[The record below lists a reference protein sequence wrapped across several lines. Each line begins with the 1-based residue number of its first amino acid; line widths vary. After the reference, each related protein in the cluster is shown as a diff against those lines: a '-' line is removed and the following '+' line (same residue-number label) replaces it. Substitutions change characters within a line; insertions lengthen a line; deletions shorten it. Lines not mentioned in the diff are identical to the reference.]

1 MRRRESRTWQ
11 LRDLLGLAGE
21 PPTSVERGQEEDSW
35 YKPIVRRQPPAL
47 VGRSRTIN
55 TDAKRGLPPCIPD
68 LEILALW
75 RVIIEQSASVGGA
88 EPVLN
93 WTLPIRC
100 ASQMKLTLEDHQE
113 LPASPR
119 RFKNVTLRALSQFQG
134 ANKFHLFMQSLPHV
148 TLRHPH
154 VRLWHIH
161 MYQFVTFSPTA
172 QSPASCFTPLK

>member
-11 LRDLLGLAGE
+11 LRDLVGLARL
-21 PPTSVERGQEEDSW
+21 PPTLVERGQDADSW
-35 YKPIVRRQPPAL
+35 YLPIVRRQPPAL

-55 TDAKRGLPPCIPD
+55 TDAKRGLPPSIPD

-119 RFKNVTLRALSQFQG
+119 RFTNVTLRALSQFQG
-134 ANKFHLFMQSLPHV
+134 ANKFHLFMQSFTHV

-161 MYQFVTFSPTA
+161 MYQYVTFSPAA
-172 QSPASCFTPLK
+172 QSPASCFTPFK